1 MMDPQ
6 SNFKTNH
13 GQFPTELL
21 LSIFIYIDGLT
32 LTSCKQVCRHW
43 SQVITHYDD
52 LIWSNACH
60 RDFEPKSRRFW
71 SLQFPPPVRK
81 RQWQDM
87 YRITK
92 NWYNGYAK
100 GNYITVK
107 PTSDL
112 EACTVIGTPQ
122 EQGLYTTLT
131 LAHDGRVIRSNPNYN
146 SRIQQHQQQQQ
157 RQQRQ
162 SLMVQ
167 SPLSPQ
173 QKFFLDASSN
183 HLARWTADDAT
194 NSLSIVCHYTDPSSK
209 WLVTGGLNGAVSVW
223 DLETKTLVRVW
234 HGHRGRVLCIN
245 MNNEGKSIV
254 LKRLY

>member
-1 MMDPQ
+1 M
-6 SNFKTNH
+6 SNAKAKHPHNPGH
-13 GQFPTELL
+13 FPTELL
-21 LSIFIYIDGLT
+21 LSIFIYLDGLT

-52 LIWSNACH
+52 LIWPNACY
-60 RDFEPKSRRFW
+60 RDFQPKNCRFW
-71 SLQFPPPVRK
+71 SLQFPPPSRK

-92 NWYNGYAK
+92 NWYNGFGK
-100 GNYITVK
+100 GNYVEVK
-107 PTSDL
+107 PNSNL

-146 SRIQQHQQQQQ
+146 SRVQQQQHQQ
-157 RQQRQ
+157 RQC
-162 SLMVQ
+162 LMVQ

-173 QKFFLDASSN
+173 QKFFLDASSS
-183 HLARWTADDAT
+183 HLPGWTAADAN

-209 WLVTGGLNGAVSVW
+209 WLVTGGLNGTISVW

-234 HGHRGRVLCIN
+234 HGHRGRVLCIS
-245 MNNEGKSIV
+245 MNNEGKYDDCNGYITV
-254 LKRLY
+254 K